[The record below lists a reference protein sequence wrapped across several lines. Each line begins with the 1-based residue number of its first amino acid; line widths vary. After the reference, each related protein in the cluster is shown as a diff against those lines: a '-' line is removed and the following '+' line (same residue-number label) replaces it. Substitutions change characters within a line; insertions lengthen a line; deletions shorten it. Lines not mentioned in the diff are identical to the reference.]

1 MKHDKMKK
9 QRANVVVPLTAV
21 GRQQM
26 RRAGRSG
33 SEVAGQWGWGG
44 ITPRLLPLVKVDF
57 HARCSYNFFEGEKK
71 KKKESCTQS
80 VLRFVGWPQTSQLC
94 QSSCDPS

>member
-9 QRANVVVPLTAV
+9 QRANVVVPLTVV

-33 SEVAGQWGWGG
+33 WEVVGQRRWGG
-44 ITPRLLPLVKVDF
+44 HTAASP
-57 HARCSYNFFEGEKK
+57 S
-71 KKKESCTQS
+71 
-80 VLRFVGWPQTSQLC
+80 C
-94 QSSCDPS
+94 QS

>member
-44 ITPRLLPLVKVDF
+44 NHTAASP
-57 HARCSYNFFEGEKK
+57 S
-71 KKKESCTQS
+71 
-80 VLRFVGWPQTSQLC
+80 C
-94 QSSCDPS
+94 QS